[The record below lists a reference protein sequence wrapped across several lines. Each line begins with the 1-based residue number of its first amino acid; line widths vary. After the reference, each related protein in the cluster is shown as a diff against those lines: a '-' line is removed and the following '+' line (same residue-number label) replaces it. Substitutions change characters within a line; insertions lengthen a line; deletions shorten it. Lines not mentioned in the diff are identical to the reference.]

1 MGAEIMNKFLKV
13 IGIGNNNEDNYDD
26 GYADDYENEG
36 YTDEIDDEDMYSQQ
50 GGARSRARASVR
62 EVEEG
67 NGNRPTKVI
76 SVNNGMSASKMVITQ
91 PTCYNDV
98 EEVGT

>member
-50 GGARSRARASVR
+50 
-62 EVEEG
+62 
-67 NGNRPTKVI
+67 
-76 SVNNGMSASKMVITQ
+76 
-91 PTCYNDV
+91 
-98 EEVGT
+98 

>member
-13 IGIGNNNEDNYDD
+13 IGIGNNNDEDYDDNYAENYEND
-26 GYADDYENEG
+26 GYVDENE
-36 YTDEIDDEDMYSQQ
+36 EEEMYSQQ
-50 GGARSRARASVR
+50 GGARSRARASVK

-98 EEVGT
+98 EEV